1 MASAVPVR
9 LAWPGL
15 YPATMVR
22 SDRTGN
28 PDYMAMP
35 VQAPLL
41 RAGCA
46 ARSGGPSSG
55 GHLIIEPGAVRF
67 EFHRA
72 GATGAL
78 PPVIH
83 AEPPLIFMRARLLPP
98 GLSSGLVL
106 RGEEGTVTV
115 LTWCGLRGRV
125 RSALVDA
132 EVAFFERAT
141 WVSVVC
147 ADRADEGVK

>member
-1 MASAVPVR
+1 M
-9 LAWPGL
+9 
-15 YPATMVR
+15 
-22 SDRTGN
+22 
-28 PDYMAMP
+28 
-35 VQAPLL
+35 
-41 RAGCA
+41 
-46 ARSGGPSSG
+46 
-55 GHLIIEPGAVRF
+55 RF

-115 LTWCGLRGRV
+115 LTWCGLRAQV
-125 RSALVDA
+125 RQALIQA
-132 EVAFFERAT
+132 EVAFFERMT
-141 WVSVVC
+141 WVSVGW
-147 ADRADEGVK
+147 ARGTNGGGK

>member
-1 MASAVPVR
+1 MASAVPERV
-9 LAWPGL
+9 AWPGL
-15 YPATMVR
+15 YPIPMVR

-28 PDYMAMP
+28 ADYMGMA

-46 ARSGGPSSG
+46 DWSGWPTSG
-55 GHLIIEPGAVRF
+55 GHLIVEPGTVRF

-98 GLSSGLVL
+98 GLSSALVL

-115 LTWCGLRGRV
+115 FTWCGLRTRV
-125 RSALVDA
+125 RQALVEA
-132 EVAFFERAT
+132 EVAFFERRT
-141 WVSVVC
+141 WVSVGW
-147 ADRADEGVK
+147 ADGANGGVK